1 MVELMSPFVTSR
13 PEDPA
18 LVDETGV
25 TTWREL
31 NERANQFVHALRARG
46 IEDHA
51 TIAVMSGNRRELF
64 EAFVGAMHANW
75 LAVPVNWHWVADEL
89 SYVLE
94 NSGAQA
100 LIVDDRFVE
109 VATVARAD
117 PRTSKCT
124 TWIVMGGAP
133 EGFEAFDDVLAGADA
148 GEPADQGMGGPMF
161 YTSGT
166 TGFPK
171 GVRGALSQTGAP
183 VAVWSLIAASYAKML
198 SLPAD
203 GVTLLEGPAYHSAQF
218 VFAMFPLLVGSTVV
232 MRHRFEAAEMLELID
247 AHGVTNV
254 HLVPTQFVRLLKVDE
269 ARRRAFDGSSLRTV
283 FHGAAPCSPQ
293 VKRDM
298 LAWWGPVVSEY
309 YGGTEGGFLS
319 IITGD
324 EWLEKPGS
332 LGRPVETVEI
342 QVVDDEQRPVDAGV
356 SGQIYFRSRL
366 GFDFEYHGD
375 ADKTAVAHLADGWGT
390 LGDIG
395 YIDDDGYL
403 FMSDRKIDM
412 IISGGVNI
420 YPAEVEGVLV
430 QHREVADAA
439 VFGVPDD
446 EMGESVM
453 AVVELLEPGAAG
465 DRLSEELIEFCGRHL
480 AGYKVPRRMEFTDQL
495 PRHETGKLYKRL
507 LRDPHWEGTGRT
519 I

>member
-1 MVELMSPFVTSR
+1 
-13 PEDPA
+13 
-18 LVDETGV
+18 
-25 TTWREL
+25 
-31 NERANQFVHALRARG
+31 
-46 IEDHA
+46 
-51 TIAVMSGNRRELF
+51 
-64 EAFVGAMHANW
+64 
-75 LAVPVNWHWVADEL
+75 
-89 SYVLE
+89 
-94 NSGAQA
+94 
-100 LIVDDRFVE
+100 
-109 VATVARAD
+109 
-117 PRTSKCT
+117 
-124 TWIVMGGAP
+124 
-133 EGFEAFDDVLAGADA
+133 
-148 GEPADQGMGGPMF
+148 
-161 YTSGT
+161 
-166 TGFPK
+166 
-171 GVRGALSQTGAP
+171 
-183 VAVWSLIAASYAKML
+183 
-198 SLPAD
+198 
-203 GVTLLEGPAYHSAQF
+203 
-218 VFAMFPLLVGSTVV
+218 
-232 MRHRFEAAEMLELID
+232 
-247 AHGVTNV
+247 
-254 HLVPTQFVRLLKVDE
+254 
-269 ARRRAFDGSSLRTV
+269 
-283 FHGAAPCSPQ
+283 
-293 VKRDM
+293 M

-403 FMSDRKIDM
+403 FMSDRRIDM

-430 QHREVADAA
+430 QHREVAD
-439 VFGVPDD
+439 D

-453 AVVELLEPGAAG
+453 AVVELLEPRAAG